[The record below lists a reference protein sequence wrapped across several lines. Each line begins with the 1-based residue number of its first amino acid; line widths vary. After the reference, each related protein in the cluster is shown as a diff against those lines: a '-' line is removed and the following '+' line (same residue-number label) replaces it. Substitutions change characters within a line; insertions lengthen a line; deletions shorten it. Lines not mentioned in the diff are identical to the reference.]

1 MNEILSRQHFH
12 SKARAP
18 SLDHSCH
25 DLGLE
30 AENTLGEEQP
40 PGIDLVN
47 EPQEWISGFDAGFNN
62 RPLVPGNIEQYCEGY
77 MHGQEAWKKPAASP
91 SLSSATSEFPSFG
104 LLDADTID
112 PHLLHLDASN
122 DDDLFKT
129 PTQFTIATRS
139 VDLQE
144 TTGHRE
150 CNHPLS
156 LSTGGLPRSNIQ
168 LSGLLA
174 QCPPH
179 ALSDRTHELERGSG
193 HLDINPCRFDDN
205 SLYTTASD
213 IHAASTP
220 APSWTPINAHKAS
233 HARSA
238 PTARTPSPPL
248 VTYDPYG
255 NMNHMS
261 PCVRRSLSMA
271 KRARAAA
278 ELLESQGISSA
289 AAAAVADA
297 AHWEKKA
304 RRRQAKNDSQ
314 NRIRAEQR
322 ASKLTR
328 RI

>member
-1 MNEILSRQHFH
+1 LNELLSRQHFH
-12 SKARAP
+12 SKAQAP
-18 SLDHSCH
+18 SPDQNHQ

-30 AENTLGEEQP
+30 AENTLGEEQLA
-40 PGIDLVN
+40 GIDLVN

-62 RPLVPGNIEQYCEGY
+62 RPLVPGNTQEYCEGY
-77 MHGQEAWKKPAASP
+77 MHGQHAWKDPAVSP
-91 SLSSATSEFPSFG
+91 SLSPAASEVFKLTSP
-104 LLDADTID
+104 DANTID
-112 PHLLHLDASN
+112 PKLLDLN
-122 DDDLFKT
+122 GFVDDDLFKT
-129 PTQFTIATRS
+129 PAQLTTATCL
-139 VDLQE
+139 VDQQKS
-144 TTGHRE
+144 TGHHE

-168 LSGLLA
+168 LSGPLT

-179 ALSDRTHELERGSG
+179 ALSDGTHELKRRSD
-193 HLDINPCRFDDN
+193 HLDINTCRFDDN

-213 IHAASTP
+213 IHEASTP

-233 HARSA
+233 HACSA

-248 VTYDPYG
+248 VTADAYG
-255 NMNHMS
+255 SMNHMS

-271 KRARAAA
+271 KHARVAA
-278 ELLESQGISSA
+278 ELLGSQGILGA
-289 AAAAVADA
+289 AAASVAEA

-322 ASKLTR
+322 AGKLART
-328 RI
+328 